1 MSFKLAII
9 SPRGL
14 YFEKDVDSL
23 TIKLTSGY
31 RTILAHHIDLIGALS
46 YAPMHIICN
55 GKREDYAI
63 HGGAISIK
71 ANKVSLIV
79 NAVEAK
85 HDIDVKRAKDAKSR
99 AEERLKT
106 KGKDPN
112 LDVKRAELALLRAI
126 ARIRTAEG
134 N

>member
-9 SPRGL
+9 SPKGL
-14 YFEKDVDSL
+14 YLEKDVDSL

-31 RTILAHHIDLIGALS
+31 RTILSHHIDLIGALS
-46 YAPMHIICN
+46 YAPMHYVIG
-55 GKREDYAI
+55 GKTYNFAV

-71 ANKVSLIV
+71 DNKVSLIV

-85 HDIDVKRAKDAKSR
+85 EDIDIVRAKAAKDR
-99 AEERLKT
+99 AEKRLKD
-106 KGKDPN
+106 KQDIN

-126 ARIRTAEG
+126 ARIKTYEE